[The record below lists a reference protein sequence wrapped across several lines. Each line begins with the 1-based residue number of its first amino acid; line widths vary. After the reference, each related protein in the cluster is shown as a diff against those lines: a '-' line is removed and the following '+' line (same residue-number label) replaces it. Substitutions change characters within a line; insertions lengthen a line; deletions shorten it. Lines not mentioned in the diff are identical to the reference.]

1 MRKTGRNHNAWLTAA
16 FTCAVA
22 VFTAGCAGNSAQ
34 NSVKETAQ
42 AETTQTPAAEST
54 EAATESASAAGT
66 IQEEAAEAATQ
77 DEESGK
83 DLSLQLA
90 EGIDLRGLPHISAED
105 YPKVDGSTATLPLS
119 YELYALCTGS
129 TYSEAQKAVAHSKTD
144 QSYYAMLT
152 DGDYA
157 ADLLLVY
164 EPSDQ
169 TKADIK
175 NNKIKL
181 TSEKI
186 GLDALVFLENA
197 GNQAD
202 NLTTAQLQDIYSG
215 KIRNWSQV
223 GGADKEIAAFQ
234 RVENSGSQ
242 TLMKKLVMKGVK
254 MQQAPSYK
262 TPSEMGQL
270 IENVASYSNAEN
282 AIGYSVYF
290 YARNMYSMPNL
301 KFVSVDGAQPSPQT
315 IRDGSYPF
323 VNPFYAVIRSDEPAD
338 SYAKKLYDWLAS
350 EPGQQLIEKLGYVP
364 VTAGKDT
371 ESGAAGGSSADTKD
385 TAASASLQL
394 LQIRGGAE
402 LSLEDDQYILLDGH
416 QTALDDSLRIYD
428 RNLKEV
434 KTVSGV
440 SPSSRLTVTLVRKGS
455 AISASD
461 DKTGLSGLYDLFEE
475 KWVVQPTYTYMT
487 ANDDGSFTGS
497 SDEAGSSA
505 YNFVYRNGRLEKTKA
520 YYNKV
525 GDAYWNDDDGDN
537 VITVTDK
544 SGREAG
550 TVDLAAQNMRAGYAV
565 DPYYIAYTGS
575 LDDTCI
581 LNSDGDVVL
590 TKQMLSDDDLEKLEI
605 SRADLDRLTFYC
617 FDLNKEADI
626 VSCALEKNGDY
637 DGRIEF
643 LYDLGT
649 GEVMTNRK
657 DEISSAY
664 VDDYSTPVFLVHG
677 EDGDKLYTDSDTPAM
692 SKDGHAFTMVLQDG
706 WYGYRV
712 DDKTIAIEKQDG
724 SKKYTLSVPKT
735 EDEDSNPGIGRCVA
749 KDMFIFSTADEATLW
764 QGSRCIRRAEYI
776 GDISY
781 GNFVAIQDPDHP
793 LMIVDKTDGSVIF
806 RTSYSTQY
814 VENIERPVMVLREG
828 NYAAVMDLK
837 GNEVMRVMERW

>member
-1 MRKTGRNHNAWLTAA
+1 MRKNGWNHTAWLAAA
-16 FTCAVA
+16 FICAAA
-22 VFTAGCAGNSAQ
+22 VLTTGCADNSAQ
-34 NSVKETAQ
+34 STEKETAQ
-42 AETTQTPAAEST
+42 AETTQAPAAAAK
-54 EAATESASAAGT
+54 AATESAPAAET
-66 IQEEAAEAATQ
+66 TQEEAAEAVTL
-77 DEESGK
+77 DEESGA

-90 EGIDLRGLPHISAED
+90 EGIDLGGLPHIPAED

-129 TYSEAQKAVAHSKTD
+129 TYSEAQKAVTHSKTD
-144 QSYYAMLT
+144 QSYYAMLA

-175 NNKIKL
+175 NNKVKL

-197 GNQAD
+197 GNRAD
-202 NLTTAQLQDIYSG
+202 KLTTAQLQDIYSG

-242 TLMKKLVMKGVK
+242 TLMKKLVMKGIR

-350 EPGQQLIEKLGYVP
+350 APGQQLIEKLGYVP
-364 VTAGKDT
+364 VTAGKET
-371 ESGAAGGSSADTKD
+371 ESGAAIGSNGTTENS
-385 TAASASLQL
+385 AASVSGQL
-394 LQIRGGAE
+394 LQIRGGSE
-402 LSLEDDQYILLDGH
+402 LSLKDDQYILLDGH
-416 QTALDDSLRIYD
+416 QTALDDSLHIYD
-428 RNLKEV
+428 RHLKEV
-434 KTVSGV
+434 KTISGV

-461 DKTGLSGLYDLFEE
+461 DQTGLSGLYDLFEE
-475 KWVVQPTYTYMT
+475 KWVVQPTYTYMS

-497 SDEAGSSA
+497 SDEADSSA
-505 YNFVYRNGRLEKTKA
+505 YNFIYRDGKIEKTKP

-537 VITVTDK
+537 VITVTDR
-544 SGREAG
+544 SGREIG
-550 TVDLAAQNMRAGYAV
+550 TIDLAAQNMRTGYAV
-565 DPYYIAYTGS
+565 DPYYIAYTGD

-590 TKQMLSDDDLEKLEI
+590 TKQMLSDDDLKKLEI
-605 SRADLDRLTFYC
+605 SRGDLDQLTFYY
-617 FDLNKEADI
+617 FDLNKQADI

-643 LYDLGT
+643 LYDLGA
-649 GEVMTNRK
+649 GQVITNRNDK
-657 DEISSAY
+657 ISSTY
-664 VDDYSTPVFLVHG
+664 MDDYSTPVFLVHG
-677 EDGDKLYTDSDTPAM
+677 EDGDKLYTDLDTPAV
-692 SKDGHAFTMVLQDG
+692 SEDGHAFTFALQDG
-706 WYGYRV
+706 WYGYRP
-712 DDKTIAIEKQDG
+712 DDKTILVEKQDG
-724 SKKYTLSVPKT
+724 SQKYTLAVPKT
-735 EDEDSNPGIGRCVA
+735 KDEESNPGIGRCVA
-749 KDMFIFSTADEATLW
+749 KDMFIFSAEDEATLW
-764 QGSRCIRRAEYI
+764 QGSRCIRKAEYI
-776 GDISY
+776 GDIPY
-781 GNFVAIQDPDHP
+781 GDYVAIQDPDHP

-814 VENIERPVMVLREG
+814 VENIEQPVMVLREG
-828 NYAAVMDLK
+828 NYAAVMDLQ